1 MSSQLKEVQQE
12 ENHGFYSAPKAYAE
26 KNSRVNLNDLVNRL
40 NLEKKKERKNN
51 IILSAVAVS
60 AVAIFGIILTL

>member
-40 NLEKKKERKNN
+40 NLEKKKRKKE
-51 IILSAVAVS
+51 
-60 AVAIFGIILTL
+60 